1 MIANEIKREGYE
13 AENFYWTLCKASHAS
28 HERKNGLLLVD
39 KKKHFF
45 ASKTKRKDENSPTL
59 KTY

>member
-39 KKKHFF
+39 KKNTFLHLKQNGRM
-45 ASKTKRKDENSPTL
+45 KTLPH
-59 KTY
+59 